1 MMHFKSTLA
10 VLTAGCLLCT
20 AAAIPSAQGTASLT
34 AQAATSDSI
43 ENQMDWGTVEI
54 GGGGFVSGIITG
66 KKTMLARTDVGGAYK
81 YNYETKRWEQLM
93 AFLNE
98 EDRGMLSIDAFCIDP
113 TDDNTFYLLA
123 GCAYFSGARTEIFK
137 TTDGGE
143 TFTRIDV
150 TDLIQVHANG
160 YGRQCGEA
168 IAVDPDN
175 PNILY
180 CGGDVTAGDSCL
192 IMSKDGGET
201 WSPVKGYDDL
211 GLFKNT
217 LKWPTW
223 TDHVVRAAT
232 TAEYGSQNGVATIHI
247 QGGKVYVGT
256 SVQAEGNMVVADV
269 GSDDFTVLSKDLPT
283 NSYPS
288 RINVDADGNL
298 LLCYIGG
305 LTFNGTGGGIYRYN
319 PTDQTVTDISPSG
332 NSFSACMTQPDNAN
346 ALIATTCGVWSTQS
360 WSKDDSPYGD
370 WLYRSMDGGKTWTT
384 IYPGKMGD
392 YVWDPDS
399 GEMHQNQLYGYLQN
413 GGFDWIYGKAIH
425 WTGALV
431 LNPEDSSQI
440 FVTSGNGVF
449 EWDNIWPDGD
459 TDNPVATF
467 HPNGIEEVVA
477 LDMVSVPGGAAYS
490 AIGDYDGFK
499 HTDTTVSGEQHQPN
513 MGSTAAIAYCPQN
526 PDVMIRIAEH
536 QNDIAP
542 GYYTL
547 DGGKTWTKMANSPG
561 GRAAITQLEDGT
573 YRFFKSDSSSDQ
585 SAGVSYS
592 DDFGQTWSSCTG
604 IPSSYGSKPT
614 NMFVDPDQPNLVYA
628 YVTYYNSSWGYSK
641 PAAELSDAQY
651 NLCVSTDYGKT
662 FTSTTVCMYD
672 QCDSAGRI
680 AYLGDGKLALA
691 AGWYGAY
698 RVSDSGKTI
707 EKMENVSY
715 CKTMGYG
722 APEKEGG
729 MNTLFM
735 YGKPDE
741 SDPEGIYRSTD
752 GGDTWVCINTQKLY
766 GGTGNGNFLVGD
778 MNEFGKVYMSTVGC
792 GIVVGSLSDNPKPPV
807 TTTTTTAT
815 TTTTTTTTAAGTTT
829 TDLGTTTGKVTTTG
843 AETTTTGKVTGTTA
857 APNPTAFY
865 GDVNLDNTVSLADL
879 ITFQKQQRGALD
891 FNAQQTI
898 NANCDL
904 TDSEITPQDVTTL
917 LSFLIG
923 KINTLPVQ

>member
-66 KKTMLARTDVGGAYK
+66 KKIMLARTDVGGAYK

-98 EDRGMLSIDAFCIDP
+98 EDRGMLSVDAFCIDP

-123 GCAYFSGARTEIFK
+123 GCAYFSDARTEIFK

-223 TDHVVRAAT
+223 TEHVVRAAT

-360 WSKDDSPYGD
+360 WSKNDSPYGD

-490 AIGDYDGFK
+490 ASGDYDGFK
-499 HTDTTVSGEQHQPN
+499 HTDTTVSG
-513 MGSTAAIAYCPQN
+513 
-526 PDVMIRIAEH
+526 
-536 QNDIAP
+536 
-542 GYYTL
+542 
-547 DGGKTWTKMANSPG
+547 
-561 GRAAITQLEDGT
+561 
-573 YRFFKSDSSSDQ
+573 
-585 SAGVSYS
+585 
-592 DDFGQTWSSCTG
+592 
-604 IPSSYGSKPT
+604 
-614 NMFVDPDQPNLVYA
+614 
-628 YVTYYNSSWGYSK
+628 
-641 PAAELSDAQY
+641 
-651 NLCVSTDYGKT
+651 
-662 FTSTTVCMYD
+662 
-672 QCDSAGRI
+672 
-680 AYLGDGKLALA
+680 
-691 AGWYGAY
+691 
-698 RVSDSGKTI
+698 
-707 EKMENVSY
+707 
-715 CKTMGYG
+715 
-722 APEKEGG
+722 
-729 MNTLFM
+729 
-735 YGKPDE
+735 
-741 SDPEGIYRSTD
+741 
-752 GGDTWVCINTQKLY
+752 
-766 GGTGNGNFLVGD
+766 
-778 MNEFGKVYMSTVGC
+778 
-792 GIVVGSLSDNPKPPV
+792 
-807 TTTTTTAT
+807 
-815 TTTTTTTTAAGTTT
+815 
-829 TDLGTTTGKVTTTG
+829 
-843 AETTTTGKVTGTTA
+843 
-857 APNPTAFY
+857 
-865 GDVNLDNTVSLADL
+865 
-879 ITFQKQQRGALD
+879 
-891 FNAQQTI
+891 
-898 NANCDL
+898 
-904 TDSEITPQDVTTL
+904 
-917 LSFLIG
+917 
-923 KINTLPVQ
+923 